1 MPITPLPTPAPSTSD
16 PSTFDA
22 RADALIA
29 ALPVFVTE
37 ANALE
42 VNVMAEE
49 LVATTQ
55 AAAATAQAVLADSA
69 ADIALAAANFKG
81 LWSAQSGAATVPYAV
96 SHLGKFWQLASNL
109 ANVASKTPGTDVE
122 WIEINSDYGCT
133 NLSEVIQYPDPAL
146 SINYE
151 LLSTGLTADRNYTF
165 PDVDTM
171 LAGAAV
177 LAENITEIINYT
189 TVSLETQLT
198 SITHTPPGTP
208 DYAIQDLIN
217 SSAYGFATK
226 DEGNTVLKV
235 ILNLQT
241 RMVALET
248 ELKTIKLLA

>member
-1 MPITPLPTPAPSTSD
+1 MPITSLPTPAPSTSD

-109 ANVASKTPGTDVE
+109 ANVALKTPGTDVE
-122 WIEINSDYGCT
+122 WIEINSDHGCT
-133 NLSEVIQYPDPAL
+133 NLSEVIQYP
-146 SINYE
+146 
-151 LLSTGLTADRNYTF
+151 LLYYNLQQTGLTADRNYTF

-171 LAGAAV
+171 LAGSV
-177 LAENITEIINYT
+177 LTAENGRESIAYAIETHIADAKVNYA
-189 TVSLETQLT
+189 
-198 SITHTPPGTP
+198 TP
-208 DYAIQDLIN
+208 DLDTEAEVIAAFNTTNGKIN
-217 SSAYGFATK
+217 S
-226 DEGNTVLKV
+226 
-235 ILNLQT
+235 ILA
-241 RMVALET
+241 MLENAGIS
-248 ELKTIKLLA
+248 KTA